1 MKGVYKITN
10 MVNKKVYIGQTDRLN
25 ERERE
30 HFYRLERNE
39 HHNQF
44 LQKSYNKYGK
54 ENFIFEVL
62 EESDNLNECELR
74 WINSYG
80 GINSELNYNLKDPTS
95 KEWSNYVKVKQSKTM
110 LGENN
115 PNYGNKWSEE
125 QKEKLSKIKKGK
137 TLEDRIGKER
147 AELAKQKMSNSQK
160 GRKHSEEVKEK
171 IRQYNIGEKNPS
183 YGKGERQKGEKNP
196 MFGKPAP
203 NRKKILKIDNDG
215 NIIKEYESATQ
226 VKEDGFNI
234 GNVCNCANGV
244 KGYKKSKGYFW
255 KWKP

>member
-1 MKGVYKITN
+1 MRGVYKITN

-25 ERERE
+25 QRERE
-30 HFYRLERNE
+30 HFYKLERNE

-62 EESDNLNECELR
+62 EESDNLNECELH
-74 WINSYG
+74 WINNYG

-95 KEWSNYVKVKQSKTM
+95 KEWSNYVKVKQSKAT

-125 QKEKLSKIKKGK
+125 QKEKLSKMKKGK
-137 TLEDRIGKER
+137 TLEELIGKEK
-147 AELAKQKMSNSQK
+147 AELVKQKMSNSQK
-160 GRKHSEEVKEK
+160 GRKHTEEVKEK
-171 IRQYNIGEKNPS
+171 IRQSNIGEKNPS
-183 YGKGERQKGEKNP
+183 YGKGDRQKGEKNP
-196 MFGKPAP
+196 NYNKPMP
-203 NRKKILKIDNDG
+203 TRKPILKLNEKYEIV
-215 NIIKEYESATQ
+215 KEYEFLSQ
-226 VKEDGFNI
+226 VKEDGFNPS
-234 GNVCNCANGV
+234 NVMYCANGV

-255 KWKP
+255 KWKS